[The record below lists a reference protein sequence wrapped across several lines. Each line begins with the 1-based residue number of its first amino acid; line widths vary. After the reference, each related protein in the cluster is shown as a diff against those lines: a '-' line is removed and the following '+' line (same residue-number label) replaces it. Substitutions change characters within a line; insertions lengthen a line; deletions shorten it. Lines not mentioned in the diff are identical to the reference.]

1 MGRTAAVRHGTRNQ
15 WRWEN
20 KRYFVRNANINP
32 NTMREQ
38 RLERVACSDEGW
50 GSTIDSDRVVDEP
63 SSILLGGWGQKP
75 QNISSK
81 YRAWRMFT
89 QLPGFV
95 KVQLPAHDP

>member
-38 RLERVACSDEGW
+38 RLERVACSDKGW
-50 GSTIDSDRVVDEP
+50 GNTIDSDRVVDET
-63 SSILLGGWGQKP
+63 SSIHLGGWGQKP
-75 QNISSK
+75 QQIFSSVGRRK
-81 YRAWRMFT
+81 C
-89 QLPGFV
+89 
-95 KVQLPAHDP
+95 